1 MKSLLQPSSQ
11 YECSPGDDGSVV
23 SRGADPEGMRST
35 CPSPAVWPLLRLL
48 GGERTRTEPLPV
60 HRVLF
65 LNMAVHPR
73 MALLVA
79 VGVYEEKHQ
88 IPAPCGCAGLR
99 AAGHGHLRLSLRS
112 GVCRCGLLW
121 YVGACPPC
129 DGLLSEGSWGAVGVS
144 LPPHLATTQC

>member
-1 MKSLLQPSSQ
+1 MASAQAAGRREDQ
-11 YECSPGDDGSVV
+11 D
-23 SRGADPEGMRST
+23 R
-35 CPSPAVWPLLRLL
+35 
-48 GGERTRTEPLPV
+48 PLPA
-60 HRVLF
+60 HMVLF

-79 VGVYEEKHQ
+79 VGVYEEKYQ

-99 AAGHGHLRLSLRS
+99 AAGHGHLRLSLWS
-112 GVCRCGLLW
+112 SVCRCGLLW

-129 DGLLSEGSWGAVGVS
+129 DVGLLSEGSWGAVGVS